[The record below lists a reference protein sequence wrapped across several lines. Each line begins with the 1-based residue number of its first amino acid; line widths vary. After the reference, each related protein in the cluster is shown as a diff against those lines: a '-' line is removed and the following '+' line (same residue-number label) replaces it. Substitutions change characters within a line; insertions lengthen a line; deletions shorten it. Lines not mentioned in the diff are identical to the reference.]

1 MWIFFV
7 PHVLPNIHLSVH
19 WALLATRMIRVL
31 LCKTRNVNIEVN
43 MEELSMI
50 EKLNI
55 AKITEL
61 YTYFRHES
69 HEREQLRTGPIR
81 EFPRGPGANF
91 YFGAPIFPKNVG
103 EKFFP
108 DKHQLN

>member
-1 MWIFFV
+1 
-7 PHVLPNIHLSVH
+7 
-19 WALLATRMIRVL
+19 MIRGL

-91 YFGAPIFPKNVG
+91 YLKLFY
-103 EKFFP
+103 FFP
-108 DKHQLN
+108 DKHQSRSPSLRSSGRNMRLWDNPFHGGI